1 MFGVILVSSIST
13 VTRVIGESDRKVC
26 PFLSNIRLV
35 MNAIQASLSDQAKKA
50 PQAFTLQF
58 ITDPAGCKT
67 TTRQSVWPAYTP
79 HAPSKRSV
87 CPPADPESW
96 PLSIQGRKAYYTLHD
111 HDVYMW
117 QFHHHDELCKLIYSL
132 FWVRLRL
139 LLDIFWRTKPPAT
152 IGGTT
157 CVYFANIFI

>member
-1 MFGVILVSSIST
+1 MSSRIGPIIDSIDWLNSSKNLRSKIIFRTQGQGESIRCGRQGQINLALKSACRKFHFQEMFGVILVSSIST

-87 CPPADPESW
+87 CPPADPES
-96 PLSIQGRKAYYTLHD
+96 
-111 HDVYMW
+111 
-117 QFHHHDELCKLIYSL
+117 
-132 FWVRLRL
+132 
-139 LLDIFWRTKPPAT
+139 
-152 IGGTT
+152 
-157 CVYFANIFI
+157 